1 MPRAARQANH
11 VDDPNPRGERR
22 RISQE
27 DLEAKFRELVEDVRG
42 EAASAK
48 TTIATVGLVLGAII
62 LLIVFLLGRRGGRKR
77 TTIVEIRRV

>member
-11 VDDPNPRGERR
+11 VDDESGERR
-22 RISQE
+22 HVSRD
-27 DLEAKFRELVEDVRG
+27 DLEAKFRELVDDVRG

-48 TTIATVGLVLGAII
+48 TTMATIGIVLAAIV
-62 LLIVFLLGRRGGRKR
+62 LLIVFLMGRRGGRKR